1 VRTDRL
7 QKEYGIEVKWTVFP
21 LHPDTPEEGLKLSE
35 LFAGREADIEAMQ
48 TRLAAIA
55 RVEGL
60 PLAKRTRT
68 YNSRRA
74 QELGKWAESQGV
86 GTAFRQAVYGA
97 YFVDGRDIALIDELA
112 KIAGSVGLP
121 VEEVRSVLVTRS
133 FADPVD
139 ADWQRAHEMRISA
152 VPTHLYRE
160 KRLAGFGP
168 YEDFVRLVT

>member
-1 VRTDRL
+1 MD
-7 QKEYGIEVKWTVFP
+7 GISP
-21 LHPDTPEEGLKLSE
+21 YPDTPEEGLELSE
-35 LFAGREADIEAMQ
+35 LFAGHEADIEAMQ

-74 QELGKWAESQGV
+74 QELGKWAESLGV

-112 KIAGSVGLP
+112 KIAGSSGFRLK
-121 VEEVRSVLVTRS
+121 
-133 FADPVD
+133 
-139 ADWQRAHEMRISA
+139 
-152 VPTHLYRE
+152 
-160 KRLAGFGP
+160 KRKASL
-168 YEDFVRLVT
+168 